1 MVGAIFK
8 LAATPVFLVI
18 VALFFTVFFWSTDH
32 FNGLDEETDKNFMQ
46 KFLNRFY
53 FSVITLSTV
62 GYGDISPKTF
72 GARAATCTLLMI
84 ELSATG
90 LVLSMQK

>member
-1 MVGAIFK
+1 MVGVVFK
-8 LAATPVFLVI
+8 LAATPVFVVI
-18 VALFFTVFFWSTDH
+18 VALFFTVFFGSTSD
-32 FNGLDEETDKNFMQ
+32 FNGLDEDTDSNFIQ

-72 GARAATCTLLMI
+72 GARLATCTLLMI
-84 ELSATG
+84 ELTAAG